1 MSQTQT
7 TLRLARPRSP
17 ALPMPADA
25 TGAAAGSTQNGI
37 ASIAS
42 SALFGGASEI
52 CIHHLGSDYRLR
64 ITRLDKLILTK

>member
-17 ALPMPADA
+17 ALPMPANAMD
-25 TGAAAGSTQNGI
+25 AAGSTPNGI